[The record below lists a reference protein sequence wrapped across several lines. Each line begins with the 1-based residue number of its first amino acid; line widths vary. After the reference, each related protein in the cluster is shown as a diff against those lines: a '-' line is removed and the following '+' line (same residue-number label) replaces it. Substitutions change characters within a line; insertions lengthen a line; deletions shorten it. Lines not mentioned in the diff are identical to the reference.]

1 MNTRLP
7 GIAIAGLC
15 ALGAATA
22 NAALV
27 HQDPGTG
34 YVTSI
39 TGLDIDGT
47 LYNATFHSGV
57 PLFDIWPT
65 HALDPVPYA
74 SAATAIADALGTSEQ
89 TDAAGDSFH
98 IPVSIDDNAGTT
110 TFHTLTDLDSRL
122 AVDVI
127 GSASFDIPHTGGLD
141 QAWYPAD
148 PLVSFS
154 AVPLPAALPLLG
166 SALLC
171 LAGVTGR
178 RHQAR

>member
-7 GIAIAGLC
+7 VIAIACLSAFGTT
-15 ALGAATA
+15 TA
-22 NAALV
+22 SAALV

-47 LYNATFHSGV
+47 LYNATFHTGV
-57 PLFDIWPT
+57 PFFDIWPKGG
-65 HALDPVPYA
+65 LDPVA
-74 SAATAIADALGTSEQ
+74 GQVAANAIAAILGTSER

-98 IPVSIDDNAGTT
+98 IPVGIDDNAGTT
-110 TFHTLTDLDSRL
+110 TFHTLTDLDNQL

-127 GSASFDIPHTGGLD
+127 GGAMFDIPHTGGAD
-141 QAWYPAD
+141 RNWYPAD

-154 AVPLPAALPLLG
+154 AVPVPAAFPLMG

-171 LAGVTGR
+171 LAALSGR
-178 RHQAR
+178 RKPVR